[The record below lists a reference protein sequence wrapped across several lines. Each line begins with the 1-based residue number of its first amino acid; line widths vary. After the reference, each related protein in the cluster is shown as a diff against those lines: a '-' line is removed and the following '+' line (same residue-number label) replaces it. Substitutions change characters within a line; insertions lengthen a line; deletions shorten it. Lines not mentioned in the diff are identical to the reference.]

1 MLAITVLP
9 AGLLGVGGLR
19 FWVFACFFRERTK
32 NNPAWG
38 GGGGKNCGEQI
49 SLEETEG

>member
-9 AGLLGVGGLR
+9 AGLLGVGDSDFEILLAFLGKEQKTTQLE
-19 FWVFACFFRERTK
+19 V
-32 NNPAWG
+32 